1 MPKSQNLQSDS
12 IEAIMSGIVRAIFLR
27 ILLPGFQNRLD
38 LTSQFSCA
46 FSFGCKSR
54 TIQGMNK

>member
-1 MPKSQNLQSDS
+1 MPKSQDLQSDS
-12 IEAIMSGIVRAIFLR
+12 IEAIMSGIVRPIF
-27 ILLPGFQNRLD
+27 LPGFQNRLD